1 MVENIL
7 EYLMGRKSEEER
19 IKSIYKEYM
28 NNSNTLNKWSS
39 EIIGNRFI
47 KEEFYK
53 SFKYLIKKN
62 NIDVINKTIL
72 DIGCA
77 SGNKIKILLKI
88 GFDKENIIGVDIREN
103 CIKNAKLNFPGSKFY
118 KMDARQIKFS
128 DEKFDFINVFT
139 LFSSI
144 LDDQNRYKVANEII
158 RLLKPNGIIM
168 YYDVRYNNPTNKNLK
183 AVKRKQLFKLFP
195 NMKKELL
202 SVTLLPYLSRK
213 LGILNNPFYFLL
225 SKISFLRTHYIG
237 IIKKSEKN

>member
-1 MVENIL
+1 M
-7 EYLMGRKSEEER
+7 
-19 IKSIYKEYM
+19 
-28 NNSNTLNKWSS
+28 
-39 EIIGNRFI
+39 
-47 KEEFYK
+47 
-53 SFKYLIKKN
+53 
-62 NIDVINKTIL
+62 
-72 DIGCA
+72 
-77 SGNKIKILLKI
+77 
-88 GFDKENIIGVDIREN
+88 
-103 CIKNAKLNFPGSKFY
+103 
-118 KMDARQIKFS
+118 
-128 DEKFDFINVFT
+128 
-139 LFSSI
+139 FSSI